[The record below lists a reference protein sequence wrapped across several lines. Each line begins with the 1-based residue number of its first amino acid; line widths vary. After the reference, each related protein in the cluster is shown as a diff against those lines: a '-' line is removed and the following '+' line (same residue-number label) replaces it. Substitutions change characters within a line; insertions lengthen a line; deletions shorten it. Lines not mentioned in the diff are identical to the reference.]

1 MSKIIE
7 FQYRDGANYKWNFHV
22 KISDKKIKK
31 LEKKYGQLNPETELS
46 YKKDLGISRKDF
58 HLERGYP
65 YDSEIDHDL
74 IDVQNILTDE
84 EAENEVVSFYVDC
97 DENTN

>member
-7 FQYRDGANYKWNFHV
+7 FLYRDGGNYKWNFRA
-22 KISDKKIKK
+22 KISDKKFKK
-31 LEKKYGQLNPETELS
+31 LEKKHGKLELNTELS
-46 YKKDLGISRKDF
+46 YKKDLGISRENF

-74 IDVQNILTDE
+74 IDVQNILTDDE
-84 EAENEVVSFYVDC
+84 IEIEAVSFYIDC